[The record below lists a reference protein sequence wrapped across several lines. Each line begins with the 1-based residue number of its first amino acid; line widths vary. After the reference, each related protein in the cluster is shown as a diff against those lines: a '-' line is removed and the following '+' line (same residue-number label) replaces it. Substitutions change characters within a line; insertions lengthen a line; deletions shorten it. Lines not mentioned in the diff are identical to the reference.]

1 MADNIL
7 EFTPMT
13 YTPNMNGPAWPDN
26 SRKVIE
32 ITPARL
38 PTEEPKSDKKKAGE
52 KKRWDYDPT
61 VSMPWPG
68 TELMFGSDRFGAP
81 KNPFGLPT
89 GPFNDNL
96 RVPRVGMPVPAGTRI
111 AEDRPREEPKDSR
124 NWFQRLF
131 GPDQSELEAERNGL
145 RWHWAL
151 EHRFMPPGSK
161 WNETVWNG
169 VDRENAWL
177 TQLLKQKAME
187 EGKDVNGI
195 MTPMARVRA
204 MGLDK
209 QKWDNFIKGIKDG
222 HYSSMGEITPEALQW
237 AEDFKRM
244 YDSKWGKGSSGE
256 LTPIPTVIGKR
267 SDLMKKQNF
276 DVRGALNDTQDAMQN
291 LYDWSKD
298 GSFKDPIKSQMIKNY
313 LDKISQSLS
322 ALLGG
327 DSKSMA
333 DAEKVR
339 IQILYLPEKSMD
351 MVKREIVNFR
361 DMLESVMEYGRSK
374 GWSQNIIGKINRAK
388 EAANRA
394 SQANG
399 KGNISTL
406 AGMAVSAVGDI
417 MPSLTPQEREQA
429 IGLQEGLESAKLA
442 HENYMQN
449 MVLAADVDPALVY
462 QFAEVLQNKLAK
474 QYNAEMENAE
484 RPERAKLM
492 PKFDI
497 DLGQLQREVEPSPF
511 LKPINYRKFFTE
523 ISLPERGP
531 GANPSDVIE
540 QGQGDGLST
549 STAKTVDKINLG
561 K

>member
-1 MADNIL
+1 MPVANVKMPLAVISYKNGRLPGPMNEQDVPLEKQKPKKKKSDGGNVETFKASLFPLPTQAPSGFEGDIEYPTGRGYEGPFVEDNKIQIGRGQ
-7 EFTPMT
+7 
-13 YTPNMNGPAWPDN
+13 YGPEKTLFHIPDN
-26 SRKVIE
+26 RQINIK
-32 ITPARL
+32 P
-38 PTEEPKSDKKKAGE
+38 
-52 KKRWDYDPT
+52 
-61 VSMPWPG
+61 
-68 TELMFGSDRFGAP
+68 
-81 KNPFGLPT
+81 
-89 GPFNDNL
+89 
-96 RVPRVGMPVPAGTRI
+96 
-111 AEDRPREEPKDSR
+111 AEDTWLSRAIGPSKD
-124 NWFQRLF
+124 
-131 GPDQSELEAERNGL
+131 ELDAEANGL
-145 RWHWAL
+145 RWWWAL

-161 WNETVWNG
+161 WNTTVWNG
-169 VDRENAWL
+169 VDRENKWL
-177 TQLLKQKAME
+177 AQMLKQKAME

-204 MGLDK
+204 MALDK
-209 QKWDNFIKGIKDG
+209 QKWDNFIRGIKDG
-222 HYSSMGEITPEALQW
+222 HYSSMGEITPEALKW

-244 YDSKWGKGSSGE
+244 YDSKWGEGASGE

-276 DVRGALNDTQDAMQN
+276 DVRGTLNDTQDAMQN
-291 LYDWSKD
+291 IYEWSKD
-298 GSFKDPIKSQMIKNY
+298 GSFRDPIKSQMIKNY
-313 LDKISQSLS
+313 LDKIAQSLS

-339 IQILYLPEKSMD
+339 IQILYLPEESMN
-351 MVKREIVNFR
+351 MVKQEIANFR

-388 EAANRA
+388 EAAHQA

-429 IGLQEGLESAKLA
+429 LGLQEGLEAAKLA
-442 HENYMQN
+442 HESYMQN

-474 QYNAEMENAE
+474 RYNTEMENAE
-484 RPERAKLM
+484 RPERAKLLQ
-492 PKFDI
+492 KFDI
-497 DLGQLQREVEPSPF
+497 DLGQLQREVKPSPF

-523 ISLPERGP
+523 MSLPERGP
-531 GANPSDVIE
+531 GANPSDIIE

-549 STAKTVDKINLG
+549 STARTVDKINLG

>member
-1 MADNIL
+1 MPVANVKIPVAAIPYQNGQLPGPMNEQDVPLEKKKTPKKKRSENGNIETFKASL
-7 EFTPMT
+7 FPLPTQAPSGFEGEVEYPTGRG
-13 YTPNMNGPAWPDN
+13 YEGPFVEDKKIPTGIGQYKPEKTLFHIPDN
-26 SRKVIE
+26 RQINIK
-32 ITPARL
+32 P
-38 PTEEPKSDKKKAGE
+38 
-52 KKRWDYDPT
+52 
-61 VSMPWPG
+61 
-68 TELMFGSDRFGAP
+68 
-81 KNPFGLPT
+81 
-89 GPFNDNL
+89 
-96 RVPRVGMPVPAGTRI
+96 
-111 AEDRPREEPKDSR
+111 AEDTWLSKAI
-124 NWFQRLF
+124 
-131 GPDQSELEAERNGL
+131 GPSQDELDAEANGL

-244 YDSKWGKGSSGE
+244 YDSKWGEGSSGE

-267 SDLMKKQNF
+267 ADLMKKQNF
-276 DVRGALNDTQDAMQN
+276 DVRGTLNDTQDAMQN
-291 LYDWSKD
+291 IYEWSKD
-298 GSFKDPIKSQMIKNY
+298 GSFRDPIKSQMIKNY
-313 LDKISQSLS
+313 LDKIAQSLS

-351 MVKREIVNFR
+351 MVKQEIANFR

-388 EAANRA
+388 EAANQA

-429 IGLQEGLESAKLA
+429 LGLQEGLEAAKLA
-442 HENYMQN
+442 HESYMQN

-462 QFAEVLQNKLAK
+462 QFAEVLQSKLAK
-474 QYNAEMENAE
+474 RYNTEMENAE
-484 RPERAKLM
+484 RPERAKLL
-492 PKFDI
+492 PKFDV
-497 DLGQLQREVEPSPF
+497 DLGQLQREVKPSPF

-561 K
+561 N

>member
-1 MADNIL
+1 MPAINVKIPLAAIPYQNNQLPGPMNEQDVPLEKPASKKKRSKNSNIETFRTSL
-7 EFTPMT
+7 FPLPTQAPSGFEGEVEYPIGRG
-13 YTPNMNGPAWPDN
+13 YEGPFIDDRKTSVGIGQYGPEKTLFRIPDN
-26 SRKVIE
+26 RQ
-32 ITPARL
+32 
-38 PTEEPKSDKKKAGE
+38 
-52 KKRWDYDPT
+52 
-61 VSMPWPG
+61 
-68 TELMFGSDRFGAP
+68 
-81 KNPFGLPT
+81 
-89 GPFNDNL
+89 FNIK
-96 RVPRVGMPVPAGTRI
+96 P
-111 AEDRPREEPKDSR
+111 AEDTWLSR
-124 NWFQRLF
+124 AISPSQ
-131 GPDQSELEAERNGL
+131 DELEAERNGL

-177 TQLLKQKAME
+177 AQMLKQKAME

-222 HYSSMGEITPEALQW
+222 HYSSMGKITPEALQW

-244 YDSKWGKGSSGE
+244 YDSKWGEGSSGE

-267 SDLMKKQNF
+267 ADLMKKQNF
-276 DVRGALNDTQDAMQN
+276 DVRGTLNDTQDAMQN
-291 LYDWSKD
+291 IYEWSKD
-298 GSFKDPIKSQMIKNY
+298 GSFRDPIKSQMIKNY
-313 LDKISQSLS
+313 LDKIAQSLS

-351 MVKREIVNFR
+351 MVKQEIANFR

-388 EAANRA
+388 EAANQA
-394 SQANG
+394 SQADG

-429 IGLQEGLESAKLA
+429 LGLQEGLEAAKLA
-442 HENYMQN
+442 HESYMQN

-474 QYNAEMENAE
+474 RYNTEMENAE
-484 RPERAKLM
+484 RPERVKLL
-492 PKFDI
+492 PNFDI
-497 DLGQLQREVEPSPF
+497 DLGQLQREVKPSPF

-549 STAKTVDKINLG
+549 STAKTVDTINLG